1 LEPASVSGSFRLG
14 DLMSDP
20 GTFLLKLIVT
30 AVMAAAISAALH
42 ATQAASPTGIPA
54 PDIAGNAAVMSGTAS
69 EEGSCVLQRLLGF
82 SC

>member
-1 LEPASVSGSFRLG
+1 
-14 DLMSDP
+14 MSEP

-42 ATQAASPTGIPA
+42 GTQAASPADVQTS
-54 PDIAGNAAVMSGTAS
+54 DAADNTAIVSGAAS
-69 EEGSCVLQRLLGF
+69 EEGSCILQYISGF